1 MRVVSHSTPST
12 TEPTHVRLRRL
23 LEPHHDRAL
32 AFARCVS
39 RSQSDG
45 DDLFQEALLRALG
58 KLDSLRE
65 DNAFR
70 PWLYRVIISVH
81 RNRYRTA
88 FWRRMLP
95 FVTAPAKEGRADD
108 LLAADERAR
117 AALAELP
124 HEMREALVLFEI
136 EGWQVDEIAALLG
149 VSTSAIKSRLS
160 RGRERLRAIYSERF
174 GVRDLRSSFAP
185 GAPGAPG
192 VTR

>member
-1 MRVVSHSTPST
+1 MEL
-12 TEPTHVRLRRL
+12 EPTHVRLRRL
-23 LEPHHDRAL
+23 LEPVHDRAL

-39 RSQSDG
+39 RSPSDG

-58 KLDSLRE
+58 KLESLR
-65 DNAFR
+65 DDTAFR

-81 RNRYRTA
+81 RNRYRSS

-95 FVTAPAKEGRADD
+95 FVSAPATAARADD
-108 LLAADERAR
+108 ILAADERAR

-124 HEMREALVLFEI
+124 PEMRESIVLFEI
-136 EGWQVDEIAALLG
+136 EGWQVDEIAALLD
-149 VSTSAIKSRLS
+149 VSPSAIKSRLS
-160 RGRERLRAIYSERF
+160 RGRERLRVIYSERF

-185 GAPGAPG
+185 GTPG

>member
-1 MRVVSHSTPST
+1 VSIRVTE
-12 TEPTHVRLRRL
+12 TEPSHIRLRRL
-23 LEPHHDRAL
+23 LEPLHDRAL

-39 RSQSDG
+39 RSASDG

-58 KLDSLRE
+58 KLDSLR
-65 DNAFR
+65 DDSAFR

-95 FVTAPAKEGRADD
+95 FISAPATQPRPDD
-108 LLAADERAR
+108 MLAADERAR

-136 EGWQVDEIAALLG
+136 EGWQVDEIATLLN
-149 VSTSAIKSRLS
+149 VSQSAIKSRLA
-160 RGRERLRAIYSERF
+160 RGRDRLRIIYSERF

-185 GAPGAPG
+185 GTPG

>member
-1 MRVVSHSTPST
+1 MRTVTESNEP
-12 TEPTHVRLRRL
+12 EPTHARLRRL

-32 AFARCVS
+32 VFARSVC
-39 RSQSDG
+39 RSAADG

-58 KLDSLRE
+58 KLDTLRE
-65 DNAFR
+65 DAAFR

-81 RNRYRTA
+81 RNRYRTS

-95 FVTAPAKEGRADD
+95 FASAPSTEPRPDD

-117 AALAELP
+117 AALSELP

-136 EGWQVDEIAALLG
+136 EGWKVEEISALLS
-149 VSTSAIKSRLS
+149 VSTSTIKSRLA
-160 RGRERLRAIYSERF
+160 RGRDRLRTIYARRF
-174 GVRDLRSSFAP
+174 GVHDVRSSFAP
-185 GAPGAPG
+185 STPGAPG

>member
-1 MRVVSHSTPST
+1 MRVVTE
-12 TEPTHVRLRRL
+12 TEPTHARLRRL
-23 LEPHHDRAL
+23 LEPLHDRAL

-39 RSQSDG
+39 RSAADG

-65 DNAFR
+65 DSAFR

-95 FVTAPAKEGRADD
+95 FVSAPATEPRPDD

-124 HEMREALVLFEI
+124 HEMREPIVLFEI
-136 EGWQVDEIAALLG
+136 EGWQVDEIAALLN
-149 VSTSAIKSRLS
+149 VSASAIKSRLS
-160 RGRERLRAIYSERF
+160 RGRDRLRTIYSERF
-174 GVRDLRSSFAP
+174 GVHDLRSSFAP
-185 GAPGAPG
+185 GTPGAPG

>member
-1 MRVVSHSTPST
+1 VVTE
-12 TEPTHVRLRRL
+12 TEPTHARLRRL

-39 RSQSDG
+39 RSPADG

-58 KLDSLRE
+58 KLDTLR
-65 DNAFR
+65 DDAAFR

-95 FVTAPAKEGRADD
+95 FASAPASTMPRADD

-136 EGWQVDEIAALLG
+136 EGWQVDEIATLLH

-160 RGRERLRAIYSERF
+160 RGRDRLRTIYSERF

-185 GAPGAPG
+185 GTPGAPG